1 MSEQHDGYVGA
12 QFIAPASQVPTIPQT
27 TVTQSSLHCDLT
39 AEGHCI
45 TCSDEALPAKVLSI
59 DSITGL
65 ALVAVEDITEEID
78 VSLVDDVSPGDMVL
92 VHGGVAIAHLE
103 EVNDE

>member
-1 MSEQHDGYVGA
+1 MITPNG
-12 QFIAPASQVPTIPQT
+12 
-27 TVTQSSLHCDLT
+27 LHCDLS

-45 TCSDEALPAKVLSI
+45 TCSDEALSAKVLSI

-78 VSLVDDVSPGDMVL
+78 IILVDDVSPGDMVL

-103 EVNDE
+103 EANDE